1 MYMTKAWG
9 KGGHLGL
16 FPFFVDRIKAV
27 FTKPPLSAAV
37 YLLWLQIKSING
49 EKNGLG
55 LVSETAGPSRV
66 WTSVAGHGCAEFSWF
81 MCHPP
86 SSGRV
91 LLA

>member
-16 FPFFVDRIKAV
+16 FPSFVDRIKAV

-55 LVSETAGPSRV
+55 LFSETTGPSCV

-81 MCHPP
+81 MRHPP